1 VRTHLE
7 VESMERSFL
16 AARSDFVVRTRELAK
31 KKKQTLYGLV
41 NEALEQL
48 LRAEE
53 MDSSLPEIVEDHFIL
68 KIAKESGFTLINESL
83 LNYLLE
89 RVSEEEN
96 EPLTDMFYKMG
107 EWLGKYCQV
116 RFTGDDP
123 LRVIEKI
130 LGRLFWDVSEFD
142 IAKDGERIIVQCI
155 GSRISGSYTSL
166 LSMFLEGLM
175 HSFEYSTVKRDV
187 SKGIISLGFR

>member
-1 VRTHLE
+1 LE
-7 VESMERSFL
+7 GDNLERSFL

-41 NEALEQL
+41 NETLEQL
-48 LRAEE
+48 LRADE
-53 MDSSLPEIVEDHFIL
+53 MDSSLPEIVENYFFL
-68 KIAKESGFTLINESL
+68 KIARETGFTLISEKL
-83 LNYLLE
+83 LEYMLE

-96 EPLTDMFYKMG
+96 ESLTNMFYKMG

-116 RFTGDDP
+116 RFTGEEP
-123 LRVIEKI
+123 LRVIEKT

-142 IAKDGERIIVQCI
+142 IAKDGDGILVQCI
-155 GSRISGSYTSL
+155 GSRISGSYTTL

-175 HSFEYSTVKRDV
+175 HSFEYSTIKRDV